1 MRHRFDRV
9 ADRSLAMDPTRPPIP
24 AAPLHTP
31 EVQSLEAM
39 RSAEFRARRSIWP
52 RVMIAAVI
60 AAGVSALLVS
70 RYYDDRSLGA
80 KLDDSVAAAGSKV
93 QGGVEG
99 LRDGAAAAAQGTAN
113 VAERAAD
120 AMGDAAIT
128 ATVKTA
134 LAADPSLSA
143 VKIDV
148 TTKQGTVVLEGPA
161 PDEKSRQRA
170 AVLAAAP
177 QGVARVDNNLV
188 VPGSRAAPAPRAAP
202 MPAASPP
209 APVEAAKASSP
220 AETTPTPILAPP
232 TTAQ

>member
-1 MRHRFDRV
+1 
-9 ADRSLAMDPTRPPIP
+9 MDTTSTPIP
-24 AAPLHTP
+24 PAPLRP
-31 EVQSLEAM
+31 AEAKNLAAM
-39 RSAEFRARRSIWP
+39 RSTEFRARRSIWP

-80 KLDDSVAAAGSKV
+80 KLDDTVAAAGSKV
-93 QGGVEG
+93 QGGVDG
-99 LRDGAAAAAQGTAN
+99 LRDSAAAAAQGTAN
-113 VAERAAD
+113 VADRAAD
-120 AMGDAAIT
+120 AIGDAAIT

-148 TTKQGTVVLEGPA
+148 TTKQGIVVLEGPA

-188 VPGSRAAPAPRAAP
+188 VPGSPAIPAPRAAP

-209 APVEAAKASSP
+209 APVVAPLMPMAPVTPVEAPRAAVP
-220 AETTPTPILAPP
+220 AQTAPAPTAATTIPT
-232 TTAQ
+232 Q

>member
-1 MRHRFDRV
+1 MQTIR
-9 ADRSLAMDPTRPPIP
+9 TPITP
-24 AAPLHTP
+24 APHGEPQAKT
-31 EVQSLEAM
+31 LETM
-39 RSAEFRARRSIWP
+39 RSAEFRPRRSVWP
-52 RVMIAAVI
+52 RVLIAAVI
-60 AAGVSALLVS
+60 TAGATALLVS
-70 RYYDDRSLGA
+70 HYYDDRSLGA
-80 KLDDSVAAAGSKV
+80 KLDDTVAAAGSTV

-99 LRDGAAAAAQGTAN
+99 LRDSAAAAAQGTAN
-113 VAERAAD
+113 VAERAAA

-170 AVLAAAP
+170 EVLAAAP

-188 VPGSRAAPAPRAAP
+188 VPGSRAVPAPRAAP

-209 APVEAAKASSP
+209 APMAAPPMPMAPATPVEEPRATAPADSAATPTAAP
-220 AETTPTPILAPP
+220 TTPP
-232 TTAQ
+232 Q